1 MRACHLFHE
10 FSFSGGL
17 DAVAGRNK
25 GRRLFA
31 ARAARTGRSL
41 QEYVRSQLIEL
52 ARRPDP
58 EALLARIRER
68 KEHASDNLPRERI
81 LSYREVDRR

>member
-1 MRACHLFHE
+1 MTKSITIRDVPSETRDEL
-10 FSFSGGL
+10 
-17 DAVAGRNK
+17 
-25 GRRLFA
+25 A